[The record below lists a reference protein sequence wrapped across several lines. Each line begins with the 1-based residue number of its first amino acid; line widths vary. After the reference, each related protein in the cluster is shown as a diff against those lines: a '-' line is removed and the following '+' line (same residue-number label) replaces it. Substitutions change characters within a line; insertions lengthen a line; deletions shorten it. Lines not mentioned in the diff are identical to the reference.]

1 MSKRPPPPTIDQEV
15 VFDETQQLVSTTDLK
30 GKITY
35 SNSSFCL
42 VAGYSLEE
50 MVGKPHNLV
59 RHPDM
64 PRAAFRELW
73 LHLRD
78 GKPWRG
84 AVKNRCRDG
93 RYYWVDAYVTPIF
106 QDGKITGYQSV
117 RTRLAPEHRERA
129 EQLYH
134 QLKQKERTAKPR
146 QTISPS
152 AGWSSLQP
160 WPALLALAALPFVA
174 ALLSGWQAGV
184 WCAGALA
191 ACALLFGPR
200 LLSNLRY
207 FNRLKSEYDSISRLI
222 YSGKAPHSTADFHIG
237 LQRSRIRTIL
247 GRVTDASSSLAG
259 TALHLQNIMNKA
271 RQGIETQNTDS
282 EHITR
287 AIASLSE
294 QAHEISER
302 TRAATHNASTAQE
315 HCLRTHEQLDTTA
328 THVQNLSADA
338 QKAAEATRQA
348 ATETDNTVR
357 WLTEI
362 QDIAEQTNLLALNA
376 SIEAARAGEHGRGF
390 AVVADE
396 VRNLSTRTHE
406 ISNNIQHSASSIQ
419 SAMSNLHSLMDNNLT
434 QSHQCLEETR
444 NSQEVL
450 TAVVEEINQIATIT
464 AAIFESAREQEALV
478 SDIGCNLQQIRTAC
492 IDNMQIIQDAD
503 HTSQSLLNSASS
515 MNDMTRTFA

>member
-1 MSKRPPPPTIDQEV
+1 MSKRTPLPTIDREV
-15 VFDETQQLVSTTDLK
+15 VFDEAQQLVSTTDLK

-35 SNSSFCL
+35 SNNSFCL

-64 PRAAFRELW
+64 PRAVFRELW

-78 GKPWRG
+78 GKAWRG
-84 AVKNRCRDG
+84 AVKNRCSDG

-117 RTRLAPEHRERA
+117 RTRLAPEHRARA

-146 QTISPS
+146 QTVSPAS
-152 AGWSSLQP
+152 GWSSLQP
-160 WPALLALAALPFVA
+160 WPALLALATLPFAA

-184 WCAGALA
+184 WCAGALT
-191 ACALLFGPR
+191 ACALLFGPC

-207 FNRLKSEYDSISRLI
+207 FNHLKNEYDSISRLI

-247 GRVTDASSSLAG
+247 GRVADASSNL
-259 TALHLQNIMNKA
+259 TDIALHLQNIMNNA
-271 RQGIETQNTDS
+271 RQGVETQNTDS

-294 QAHEISER
+294 QAHDISER

-315 HCLRTHEQLDTTA
+315 HCLRTHEQLGTTA

-338 QKAAEATRQA
+338 QRAAEAAQKA
-348 ATETDNTVR
+348 AAETDNTVR

-406 ISNNIQHSASSIQ
+406 ISNSIQHSTSSIQ

-444 NSQEVL
+444 NSQKVL

-464 AAIFESAREQEALV
+464 TAIFESAREQESLV
-478 SDIGCNLQQIRTAC
+478 SDIGWNLQQIRTTC
-492 IDNMQIIQDAD
+492 IDSMQVIQDAG

-515 MNDMTRTFA
+515 MSDMTRTFA